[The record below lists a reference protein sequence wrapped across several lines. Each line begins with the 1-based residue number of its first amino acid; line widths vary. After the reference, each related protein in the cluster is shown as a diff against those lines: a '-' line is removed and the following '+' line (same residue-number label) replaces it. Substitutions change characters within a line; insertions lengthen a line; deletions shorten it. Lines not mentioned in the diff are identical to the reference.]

1 MRYLA
6 TKARFTFPT
15 TDNRQL
21 LHGFMARKKLANA
34 KIYQKNVGDRR
45 IRGYIGSI
53 SSIKIRGLQMV
64 HLPKCTRAADALPE
78 NPGRANQ
85 ALFMNFHQG

>member
-1 MRYLA
+1 
-6 TKARFTFPT
+6 
-15 TDNRQL
+15 
-21 LHGFMARKKLANA
+21 
-34 KIYQKNVGDRR
+34 VGDWR

-53 SSIKIRGLQMV
+53 SSIKLRGLQMV